1 MKINTDFLGIG
12 WSFPPEFNQ
21 TEGKLA
27 MTTDVE
33 DINNSLI
40 ILLSTR
46 PGERV
51 MFPITDVTCRKCF

>member
-1 MKINTDFLGIG
+1 MKINTDFLGTG
-12 WSFPPEFNQ
+12 WSFPPEFNE

-33 DINNSLI
+33 DINNSLK

-46 PGERV
+46 PG
-51 MFPITDVTCRKCF
+51 